1 MLKTSSIHV
10 VLWGEHR
17 KGWVV
22 GCRDVG
28 FDAGLLNTAE
38 AMMPITWG
46 GGVHN
51 TLGNQRPVTRSQ
63 GDWAPI
69 TFLMFVFAEKRQGRG
84 QNLFL
89 ESLRALR
96 AQWL

>member
-1 MLKTSSIHV
+1 MNTEKDAF
-10 VLWGEHR
+10 
-17 KGWVV
+17 V

-38 AMMPITWG
+38 AMMPIT
-46 GGVHN
+46 GVRGVGEAIL
-51 TLGNQRPVTRSQ
+51 LGIKR
-63 GDWAPI
+63 DWAPI